1 MVVIDPHAETNRAS
15 RSSLA
20 MSVPRLRHLA
30 GARAAGTGPVGGRG
44 ASGGQGGDAGDG
56 RAGGARQSAS
66 RVGPPS
72 LEGVELG
79 RVVHVDLAARAA
91 DRAVHELLA
100 LVRRA
105 ERAGLGGHQRVA
117 VVVLELR
124 AALAGAAALTAGGL
138 SAAADGAAGGGLA
151 TGAGGSTRH
160 DLAAGAGAA
169 AGRGDAAGPD
179 GAAGHD

>member
-124 AALAGAAALTAGGL
+124 AALAGAAALTAAGL
-138 SAAADGAAGGGLA
+138 SAASNLPARAESPARSKVPARGGLA
-151 TGAGGSTRH
+151 AG
-160 DLAAGAGAA
+160 
-169 AGRGDAAGPD
+169 
-179 GAAGHD
+179 